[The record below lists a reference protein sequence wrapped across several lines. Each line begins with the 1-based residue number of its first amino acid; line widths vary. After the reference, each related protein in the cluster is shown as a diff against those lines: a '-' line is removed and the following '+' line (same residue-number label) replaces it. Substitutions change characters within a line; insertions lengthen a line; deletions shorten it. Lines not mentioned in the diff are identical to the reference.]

1 MTSAQEITTT
11 ALAELDETIASRLH
25 EWHVPG
31 LALAVV
37 KDGETIFTRGY
48 GKRNLTNGDEVTPQ
62 TSFALGSG
70 SKAFTA
76 ATVAMLVDE
85 GKLNWDTP
93 VQQYIP
99 TFKLY
104 DQFASEHITVR
115 DLLLHNSGLPR
126 HDLSWYRSDYTRKE
140 MIERLRYL
148 EPSKDFRSTW
158 QYQNLM
164 YATAGYLVE
173 CISGLSW
180 EAFVEQHIFK
190 PLGMH
195 NSYMNDTDA
204 RAGNGNYS
212 LPYHSTGEEIKEIP
226 FYSYWQAMAPA
237 GSIHTCA
244 EDMSKWLLFHLNNGK
259 VGEKQLISEAQMAQ
273 LHSPQMSGVDRE
285 LTNLTPTLHP
295 ELFYS
300 SYAMG
305 WIVTSLRGN
314 VLLHH
319 GGSIDGFHS
328 LTAFLPGKNVG
339 VVALTNTASNMLE
352 TVTVHHILDLL
363 LGVEPTDW
371 HNRYLK
377 IYQGLVET
385 MQKVGADAQAERVPD
400 TQPSH
405 ALAAYTGTFEHGGYG
420 TTRIELDGEQFTFHF
435 NNMKLPMEHY
445 HYDTFLIS
453 FPRTLAKIKVTFT
466 TNARGDIESFAVPFQ
481 ANVSDIVFK
490 RVASQMLFESSY
502 LTQFTGEYEIVMG
515 EQTIVVSVVLQG
527 EALILNAPNQGNV
540 ELEPYKTNEFRAKIA
555 PSQILSF
562 VYNAEGQVSHVRLP
576 GGISATRKA

>member
-1 MTSAQEITTT
+1 MTQSPEISTVF
-11 ALAELDETIASRLH
+11 AGLDETIDSWLNV
-25 EWHVPG
+25 WQVPG

-37 KDGETIFTRGY
+37 KDGEVIFTRGY
-48 GKRNLTNGDEVTPQ
+48 GKRNLTSGDATTPQ
-62 TSFALGSG
+62 TIFALGSG
-70 SKAFTA
+70 TKAFTA

-93 VQQYIP
+93 VRQYLP

-104 DQFASEHITVR
+104 DQFTSERITVR

-126 HDLSWYRSDYTRKE
+126 HDLSWYRSDYTRQD

-148 EPSKDFRSTW
+148 EPCKDFRSTW

-173 CISGLSW
+173 CVSGLRW
-180 EAFVEQHIFK
+180 EDFVQQRIFK
-190 PLGMH
+190 PLGMN
-195 NSYMNDTDA
+195 NSYMDDTSA
-204 RAGNGNYS
+204 RAGSSNYS
-212 LPYHSTGEEIKEIP
+212 QPYHAKDDEIKEIP
-226 FYSYWQAMAPA
+226 FYSHWQAMAPA

-259 VGEKQLISEAQMAQ
+259 VGEQQLISEAQMAQ

-285 LTNLTPTLHP
+285 LTTLTPKLHP

-314 VLLHH
+314 ILLHH

-328 LTAFLPGKNVG
+328 LTAFLPEKNLG

-352 TVTVHHILDLL
+352 TVTVYHILDVL
-363 LGVEPTDW
+363 LGVEPADW
-371 HNRYLK
+371 HERHFK
-377 IYQGLVET
+377 IYQGLVDT
-385 MQKVGADAQAERVPD
+385 MKKASAEAHTERVPN

-405 ALAAYTGTFEHGGYG
+405 DLAAYTGSFEHGGYG
-420 TTRIELDGEQFTFHF
+420 SVRIELAEEQLTLHY
-435 NNMKLPMEHY
+435 NNMKLPMEHL
-445 HYDTFLIS
+445 HYDVFLIS
-453 FPRTLAKIKVTFT
+453 FPRTIASFKVTFT
-466 TNARGDIESFAVPFQ
+466 TNSRGDIESLAIPFQ

-490 RVASQMLFESSY
+490 RTANQTLFERSY
-502 LTQFTGEYEIVMG
+502 LEQFVGEYEIGIG
-515 EQTIVVSVVLQG
+515 ERMLVVSTLLQG
-527 EALILNAPNQGNV
+527 GTLILNAPNQAGV
-540 ELEPYKTNEFRAKIA
+540 ELEPYKTNEFRIKIA
-555 PSQILSF
+555 PSQIISF
-562 VYNAEGQVSHVRLP
+562 VCNDEGLISHVRLP